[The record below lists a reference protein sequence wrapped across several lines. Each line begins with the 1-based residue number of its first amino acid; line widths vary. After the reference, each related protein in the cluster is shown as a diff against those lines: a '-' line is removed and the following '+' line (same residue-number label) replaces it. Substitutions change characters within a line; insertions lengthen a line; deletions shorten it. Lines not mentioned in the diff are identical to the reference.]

1 MTASKPPPPRDLV
14 WLLLTL
20 TFVTGVVDAV
30 SFLGLGRVFV
40 ANMTGNVV
48 FLGFAAAGE
57 ASLSVVA
64 SVTAVLAFLLGALAG
79 GRLISRVEDRGHRL
93 LRDSTLVQTALV
105 AVSVVLAATLG
116 AGGRL
121 GSELLIVVLGLAMGL
136 QNAAVRRIDI
146 PDLTTTVLTRT
157 LTGLAADSKAAGGK
171 GARPLRQLAAIAA
184 MLLGAF
190 AGGLLQLHVSMWVA
204 LALALVVLLVV
215 LGILVRHKETDQVT

>member
-1 MTASKPPPPRDLV
+1 VTASKPPPPRDLV

-79 GRLISRVEDRGHRL
+79 GRLISRVDDRGHRL

-171 GARPLRQLAAIAA
+171 GARPVRQLAAVAA

-190 AGGLLQLHVSMWVA
+190 AGGLLQLHVTMWVA
-204 LALALVVLLVV
+204 LLLALVVLLGV
-215 LGILVRHKETDQVT
+215 LGILVAHKETDQVT

>member
-1 MTASKPPPPRDLV
+1 VTASKPPPPRDLV

-79 GRLISRVEDRGHRL
+79 GRLISRVDDRGHRL

-171 GARPLRQLAAIAA
+171 GARPVRQLAAIAA

-190 AGGLLQLHVSMWVA
+190 AGGVLQLHVSMWVA
-204 LALALVVLLVV
+204 LLLALVVLLVV
-215 LGILVRHKETDQVT
+215 LGILVAHKETDQVT

>member
-79 GRLISRVEDRGHRL
+79 GRLISRVDDRGHRL

-171 GARPLRQLAAIAA
+171 GARPVRQLAAVAA

-190 AGGLLQLHVSMWVA
+190 AGGLLQLHVTMWVA
-204 LALALVVLLVV
+204 LLLALVVLLGV
-215 LGILVRHKETDQVT
+215 LGILVAHKETDQVT